1 MRIEVQL
8 EERVEQLV
16 LGAES
21 ANRSL
26 AQILRSAN
34 LPLNTRCGERDLC
47 AGCMVEVL
55 QGSLAHVDGGSL
67 EIEDGEPMELQG
79 CRYQP
84 RGELLVIRVPQ
95 RSRLAYAPQVLDSYR
110 VNVPIAKDPVATDG
124 VGVAIDIGTT
134 TVAVQAL
141 DLATGEVVGRAAG
154 FNKQMHFGD
163 DVLTRI
169 NLCSTDPTMLGYLQK
184 AIVEETL
191 KPLIAEA
198 EPDSSRI
205 RAFAIAGNT
214 TMLHLLMGVDPTPL
228 GFAPFTPAFLEQSPF
243 EAGSLGLHPAD
254 ATAYLLPG
262 IAAYIGADLTAGL
275 FASGLLYDE
284 GPSLLVDVG
293 TNGEILLNAGGRVLG
308 CATAAG
314 PAFEGSGLQC
324 GIRAGEGAI
333 SYVHLAS
340 GPLQIA
346 VEKIG
351 PSGMKATG
359 ICGSAYVDFLSEGR
373 RVGLLSPTGRV
384 QEVEGLDAW
393 RMPSDHGASLR
404 LSYGQGKRPIVVTEG
419 DIAKLLQAKAA
430 IAAGILT
437 LLARKGMTPGDVK
450 TLYLAGGFG
459 MHLDLGKAIGCG
471 LLPGFQESQIELVG
485 NTSLA
490 GATLCLLDKNT
501 LNELSTAR
509 HGVEIVELN
518 LDPTFED
525 TYLDQLSLP

>member
-8 EERVEQLV
+8 EEQTEQLV
-16 LGAES
+16 LGADQ
-21 ANRSL
+21 ANRSI
-26 AQILRSAN
+26 AQILRSFN

-47 AGCMVEVL
+47 AGCMVDVI
-55 QGSLAHVDGGSL
+55 QGSLQHVDGGEL
-67 EIEDGEPMELQG
+67 EVTPDSPMELQG
-79 CRYQP
+79 CRYKP
-84 RGELLVIRVPQ
+84 SGDLLVLRVPQ

-110 VNVPIAKDPVATDG
+110 VNVPIAKDPVAQEG
-124 VGVAIDIGTT
+124 IGVAIDIGTT
-134 TVAVQAL
+134 TIAIQAL
-141 DLATGEVVGRAAG
+141 DLSRGEVVGRASG

-169 NLCSTDPTMLGYLQK
+169 NLCSTDPTMLGLLQK

-198 EPDSSRI
+198 APDSSRI
-205 RAFAIAGNT
+205 RALSIAGNT

-228 GFAPFTPAFLEQSPF
+228 GFAPFTPAFLEQAPF
-243 EAGSLGLHPAD
+243 EAGQLGLDPPGAVVH
-254 ATAYLLPG
+254 LLPS

-293 TNGEILLNAGGRVLG
+293 TNGEILLNVDGHVLG

-333 SYVHLAS
+333 SYVHLSAD
-340 GPLQIA
+340 PLGVT

-351 PSGMKATG
+351 PPGMKPTG

-373 RVGLLSPTGRV
+373 RVGLLSPTGRI

-393 RMPSDHGASLR
+393 KMPSDHGVSLR
-404 LSYGQGKRPIVVTEG
+404 LAYGQGKRPIVVTEG
-419 DIAKLLQAKAA
+419 DVAKLLQAKAA

-437 LLARKGMTPGDVK
+437 LLARKGMSPKNVK

-471 LLPGFQESQIELVG
+471 LLPGFTESQIQLVG

-490 GATLCLLDKNT
+490 GATLCLLDMNT
-501 LNELSTAR
+501 LNELSLAR
-509 HGVEIVELN
+509 HGVEVVELN